1 VRIAIGSSIAQGIT
15 HERLLSP
22 AEQCGEGVGSVQNK
36 YQFIFFLGF
45 LTTLMAQPALAQS
58 RTAEVKE
65 KDPANIQVITEIP
78 YLHEVEQPITRVD
91 EWMAQLEQEAVQI
104 TGIQINPIGDGFE
117 IRLEAEGAIA
127 APSTS
132 TLGNAL
138 IADIPNAVLALPDGD
153 EFQSVNP
160 VEGIALVTV
169 LPRGTGIRVAVT
181 GVDAPPS
188 ANIRIDAQNLVLS
201 VTPGTPG
208 TAAAETEAIQVVV
221 TEDGDEGY
229 NPSTATTG
237 TRIEAPLRDLPLTL
251 QVVPRQVIEDRQIV
265 NLTELADNVPGVE
278 PVSGYGGLPSND
290 YYIRGFNAGESFR
303 NGFRDFTFISPR
315 DRANIERV
323 EFLRGPASVLYGGGF
338 NLTGAV
344 NTVTERPLA
353 EPRYQIEGTIGNYG
367 FYRPELD
374 LTGPLTEDGD
384 LLYRLN
390 LAYTNADSFRDFN
403 ERESIFVA
411 PVLSW
416 NIGPRTTLTAEFEYQ
431 NYDYVFDRGFPPG
444 ELFLDLP
451 RDRFL
456 FEPDLNRA
464 EFDSYYFGYNI
475 QHEFSDQWRVRQG
488 FGGLIVEGNTEA
500 AVLANYDAPF
510 VGADGRTLERNAERT
525 DELQENFSLQ
535 TELIG
540 EFSTGSIDHN
550 LLFGV
555 ELARYKF
562 AYDFF
567 SAPLGSIDI
576 FDPEYGDEPGE
587 YSPSFFEEYGTRN
600 IGVYLQDLIYLTP
613 DLIVLAG
620 GRLDFNDSFYRDTLN
635 DITTSEESDTFFSP
649 RLGLVYQP
657 SDNTSLYF
665 NWSNAFTPNIFGG
678 RTRTGEVFEPERGE
692 QFEVG
697 IKQELN
703 DRLSANLALY
713 DITRRNVTTADPE
726 DPDFSIQTG
735 KQTSRGIELDLTGE
749 ILPGWNMIATYAFT
763 DAFVS
768 EDNDI
773 PEGDRLAGIPEHTA
787 SLWTTYEIQ
796 SGDLQGLG
804 FGLGLVYVDEREA
817 QLPNTGVTLP
827 SYFRTD
833 ASLFYRRNNWRAA
846 VNIKNLFD
854 VEYFNTQGFFIT
866 PQAPFTVLANVT
878 VEF

>member
-1 VRIAIGSSIAQGIT
+1 MGMDLPRVCKVQLQCWLVGCCLGVVLTGSQ
-15 HERLLSP
+15 P
-22 AEQCGEGVGSVQNK
+22 AEAQVQAEAA
-36 YQFIFFLGF
+36 ISELDR
-45 LTTLMAQPALAQS
+45 PASTVEEWLAQS
-58 RTAEVKE
+58 T
-65 KDPANIQVITEIP
+65 
-78 YLHEVEQPITRVD
+78 
-91 EWMAQLEQEAVQI
+91 VQI
-104 TGIQINPIGDGFE
+104 TGVQINPTATGVE
-117 IRLEAEGAIA
+117 IRLETATDQQPDIT
-127 APSTS
+127 TS
-132 TLGNAL
+132 VVGNAL
-138 IADIPNAVLALPDGD
+138 VANIPNAVLVLPEGD
-153 EFQSVNP
+153 EFQAASP

-169 LPRGTGIRVAVT
+169 SPRGTDVRVAIT

-188 ANIRIDAQNLVLS
+188 ADISTDAQNLVLS
-201 VTPGTPG
+201 VVPGTPG
-208 TAAAETEAIQVVV
+208 TEAAETEAIQVVV
-221 TEDGDEGY
+221 TGEENEGY

-237 TRIEAPLRDLPLTL
+237 TRIEAPLRDVPLTL
-251 QVVPRQVIEDRQIV
+251 QVIPRQVIEDRQIV

-278 PVSGYGGLPSND
+278 PFSGYGGLPSND
-290 YYIRGFNAGESFR
+290 YYIRGFNTGESFR

-353 EPRYQIEGTIGNYG
+353 EPRYQIEGTVGNYG

-403 ERESIFVA
+403 ERESLFVA
-411 PVLSW
+411 PVLTW

-464 EFDSYYFGYNI
+464 QFDSYYFGYNFE
-475 QHEFSDQWRVRQG
+475 HEFSDQWSIRQG
-488 FGGLIVEGNTEA
+488 FGGLVVEGNTEA
-500 AVLANYDAPF
+500 AVLANFSDPF
-510 VGADGRTLERNAERT
+510 VAADGRTLERNAQRS

-535 TELIG
+535 TEVIG
-540 EFSTGSIDHN
+540 EFNTGSIEHN

-567 SAPLGSIDI
+567 EAPLGSINI
-576 FDPEYGDEPGE
+576 FDPEYGDEPGA
-587 YSPSFFEEYGTRN
+587 YSPSSFEEYGTRN
-600 IGVYLQDLIYLTP
+600 VGIYLQDLIYLTP

-620 GRLDFNDSFYRDTLN
+620 GRLDFNDSFYRDILN
-635 DITTSEESDTFFSP
+635 DTTVSEESDTFFSP

-657 SDNTSLYF
+657 SDDTSLYF
-665 NWSNAFTPNIFGG
+665 NWANAFTPNIFGG
-678 RTRTGEVFEPERGE
+678 RTRTGGTFEPERGE

-697 IKQELN
+697 IRQELS

-713 DITRRNVTTADPE
+713 EITRQNVSTTDPE

-735 KQTSRGIELDLTGE
+735 EQTSRGIELDVTGE
-749 ILPGWNMIATYAFT
+749 ILPGWNIIATYAHT

-773 PEGDRLAGIPEHTA
+773 PEGDRLAGIPRNTA
-787 SLWTTYEIQ
+787 SLWTTYELQ

-817 QLPNTGVTLP
+817 RLPNTDVTLP

-833 ASLFYRRNNWRAA
+833 ASLFYRRDNWRAA
-846 VNIKNLFD
+846 VNIKNLFS

-866 PQAPFTVLANVT
+866 PQAPFTVLANVS